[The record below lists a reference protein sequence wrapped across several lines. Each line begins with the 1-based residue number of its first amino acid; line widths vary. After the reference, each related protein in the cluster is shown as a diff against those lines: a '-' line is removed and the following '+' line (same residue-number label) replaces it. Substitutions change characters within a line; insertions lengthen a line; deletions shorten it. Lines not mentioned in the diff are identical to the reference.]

1 MSDGKSMASSGG
13 EGRALERTEGD
24 NVPVTAIARSI
35 ARNGPGTELTA
46 VKLEARRL
54 IHEDLE
60 DPRPTDIFRE
70 LRTRLLLASE
80 VRSPVILVTGV
91 SPGCG
96 SSFVA
101 RNLAAAIALEED
113 RTALLID
120 CNPRRPTAES
130 TFEPESGPGL
140 WDYLRSPNVH
150 AEQIIYA
157 TGLERLDVIPA
168 GKVPRGGGDHLAS
181 LRMHAL
187 VVRLTG
193 RFPHCCLVLDAPE
206 AVGTPEARM
215 LAERADLVVLVAGA
229 GMHEPEA
236 IAQAARVFDPDK
248 FAGVVF
254 NELP

>member
-1 MSDGKSMASSGG
+1 MTPSGD
-13 EGRALERTEGD
+13 GRALETTDHDG
-24 NVPVTAIARSI
+24 VPVNTVARSI
-35 ARNGPGTELTA
+35 ARNGPGTALTP
-46 VKLEARRL
+46 VKLAARRL
-54 IHEDLE
+54 IHEDFA
-60 DPRPTDIFRE
+60 DPRPSDIFRE

-120 CNPRRPTAES
+120 CNPRRPTAEA
-130 TFEPESGPGL
+130 TFGPESGPGL
-140 WDYLRSPNVH
+140 WDFLRSPQIR

-168 GKVPRGGGDHLAS
+168 GNVPRGGGDYLAS

-193 RFPHCCLVLDAPE
+193 RFPQCCLVFDAPE
-206 AVGTPEARM
+206 AIGTPEARM
-215 LAERADLVVLVAGA
+215 LAERADLIVLVAGA

-236 IAQAARVFDPDK
+236 IAQAARIFDPGK